1 MSSKLI
7 EKKAEWA
14 DLTMAIQVRQN
25 EIQQLLRARQKV
37 EKEIMELMKQ
47 ENRKKEEK
55 KNGKQVR
62 ANS

>member
-1 MSSKLI
+1 MNSKLI

-47 ENRKKEEK
+47 ENKEKEGK

>member
-1 MSSKLI
+1 MNNKLI

-25 EIQQLLRARQKV
+25 EIQQLLKDRQKV
-37 EKEIMELMKQ
+37 EKEIIELMKQ
-47 ENRKKEEK
+47 ENKEKEGK

>member
-25 EIQQLLRARQKV
+25 EIQQLLKARQKV

>member
-1 MSSKLI
+1 MNSKLI

-25 EIQQLLRARQKV
+25 EIQQLLKARQKV